1 MIHIAK
7 ELQKLLT
14 KNTDTCV
21 IITRGADSI
30 ILASSKMGK
39 SKNSNSFLY
48 TEHDVRLF
56 TVKPPSEIVDTTG
69 CGDAFVGGRNI

>member
-30 ILASSKMGK
+30 ILASSKIDK
-39 SKNSNSFLY
+39 SKNFNSFLY
-48 TEHDVRLF
+48 AEHDARLF